1 MSKQP
6 AFTQDLQVL
15 TSQEQAQVAGGLI
28 GPEGDLSQF
37 PRKFW
42 PVINPGAS
50 VINVK
55 TLAQNVLAR

>member
-1 MSKQP
+1 MSKPQT
-6 AFTQDLQVL
+6 FTPDLKVL
-15 TSQEQAQVAGGLI
+15 SAQELNLVAGGLI

-42 PVINPGAS
+42 PVINPGAN

-55 TLAQNVLAR
+55 TLAQNVLVR

>member
-1 MSKQP
+1 MSKPQ
-6 AFTQDLQVL
+6 AFTTDLKVL
-15 TSQEQAQVAGGLI
+15 SAQELNLVAGGLI

-50 VINVK
+50 VINAK
-55 TLAQNVLAR
+55 TLAQNVLVR

>member
-1 MSKQP
+1 MFKQQ
-6 AFTQDLQVL
+6 AFTSDLKVL
-15 TSQEQAQVAGGLI
+15 SAQELALVAGGLI

-50 VINVK
+50 VINAK
-55 TLAQNVLAR
+55 TLAQNVLVR